1 MTVTFHGK
9 YRGTVAN
16 NVDPMQLGRVQVNVP
31 AVLGDGQLSWALP
44 CVPYAGDG
52 VGFFAVPPVGANVWV
67 EFEGGDPAYPI
78 LAGCFW
84 GTGQAPGTGLPT
96 TKVLKTDGVTLT
108 FEDLAGAGGLT
119 IDVASPAVSVPMRIS
134 CTASGIELS
143 IGSQKVLLSSS
154 SVSVNNGA
162 LEVM

>member
-1 MTVTFHGK
+1 VTVTFHGK

-16 NVDPMQLGRVQVNVP
+16 NVDPMQLGRVQVSVP
-31 AVLGDGQLSWALP
+31 AVLGDGQLSWAVP

-52 VGFFAVPPVGANVWV
+52 VGFFAVPPMGANVWV

-84 GTGQAPGTGLPT
+84 GTGQVPGTGLPT
-96 TKVLKTDGVTLT
+96 TKVFKTDGVTLT

-119 IDVASPAVSVPMRIS
+119 IEVASPAVSVPMKVS
-134 CTASGIELS
+134 CTVDGIELS
-143 IGSQKVLLSSS
+143 IGSQKVLLSAS
-154 SVSVNNGA
+154 SVSVNDGA